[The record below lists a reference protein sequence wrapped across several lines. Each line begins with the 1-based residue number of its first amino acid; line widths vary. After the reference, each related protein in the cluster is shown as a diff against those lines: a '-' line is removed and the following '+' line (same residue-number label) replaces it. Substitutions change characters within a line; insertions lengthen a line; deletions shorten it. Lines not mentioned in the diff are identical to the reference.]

1 VHSAAAVAIA
11 APLHEPALV
20 QGLTQTALDI
30 SGVTQTALDISGVKG
45 HGSTFEGAD
54 RVGVS
59 SGGGTGC
66 VVCH

>member
-20 QGLTQTALDI
+20 QGL
-30 SGVTQTALDISGVKG
+30 TQTALDISGVKG